1 MTSGGVAR
9 PRVDG
14 GQRVGVRLVGVRFV
28 GVRLVGGCEGRL
40 GRLGHGGHS
49 FGVGRRSDEGGEL
62 FESRPRRRGVLREA
76 CRVEGEVGEE
86 GARLHG
92 QRERALDGR
101 GEVGH
106 RGRLETRGLRERGDE
121 ELDRGLEIGRECRG
135 LDAHLLKA
143 LLGRV
148 LGKRGQALGDELA
161 RVLGKHVG
169 LDVLAVLGHLVV
181 LKQGDGGRL
190 ERSRCLG
197 RMLARLLERLKSA
210 AQPLVGEN
218 RLLLLDE

>member
-1 MTSGGVAR
+1 MRAASFSRAAR
-9 PRVDG
+9 DEAVF
-14 GQRVGVRLVGVRFV
+14 L
-28 GVRLVGGCEGRL
+28 E
-40 GRLGHGGHS
+40 
-49 FGVGRRSDEGGEL
+49 SDD
-62 FESRPRRRGVLREA
+62 
-76 CRVEGEVGEE
+76 GEE

-101 GEVGH
+101 GEVG
-106 RGRLETRGLRERGDE
+106 RLETRGLRERGDE
-121 ELDRGLEIGRECRG
+121 ELDRGLEVGGECRG

-161 RVLGKHVG
+161 RVLGKRVG

-181 LKQGDGGRL
+181 LNQGDGGRL